1 MLSDIRNKAQS
12 FGVKLIFGII
22 IIVFVFWGVG
32 NMGGMSSDSLAVV
45 NGEKITIREYA
56 KIWERVAREE
66 RKNNPEIFENE
77 DAVKQYKRMVLD
89 ELISARLFLQEA
101 QRLGVGVTPHEL
113 RIVVD
118 TYNEFQDD
126 QGKFDPARYK
136 QMVAALGLTQ
146 GEFEDDLRTELT
158 RNKLVRYLGMSSGLS
173 EREAKSVYDFRLEKR
188 PVEYVLFSVGEYAK
202 NAEASDEE
210 VAGYYEKNKA
220 QFRLPVRA
228 SVEYLLLTP
237 DTLAGGYPA
246 EEDAVNEYY
255 EAHRAEYHRPA
266 SFQARHILI
275 LSPADDAAAPA
286 DKDAAAKAKEKFDAV
301 LAGLE
306 RGDEFA
312 DLAKQYSDDMYSAD
326 IGGMLS
332 WINAGESGSPE
343 LEELAFALE
352 PGEVSKPLR
361 QPQGWHILKLESKK
375 DARDLPLDEV
385 RADIVQELGRAKAEA
400 DFPAAHQTAE
410 DALATGVPLAELAA
424 TLHVELEKADL
435 VPQEELEKKLAVRS
449 DSRQIFVDAIAAVV
463 GGSGAS
469 TIPVPLNIEKGIALV
484 RVNEGRASEIPPL
497 AEVDESI
504 KAVLKL
510 EKGQSLARSAAEEAL
525 SSFTGQDAP
534 EAFKDKTAKSVRPA
548 VRVSPSVEPLGPA
561 QALVDDLFTAQSGD
575 WLPAVYD
582 TPAGTVIARAASVE
596 PVAEEEWKSY
606 GPGFVTRYRQYWSGQ
621 AAQAFLYNLHKTAK
635 VEVSL
640 DLLDRL
646 NVR

>member
-45 NGEKITIREYA
+45 NGEKITIREFA
-56 KIWERVAREE
+56 KVWERVAREE
-66 RKNNPEIFENE
+66 RRNNPEIFENE
-77 DAVKQYKRMVLD
+77 EAVTQYKRMVLD
-89 ELISARLFLQEA
+89 QLITMRLFLQEA
-101 QRLGVGVTPHEL
+101 QRLGVTVTPHEL
-113 RIVVD
+113 KVVVD

-126 QGKFDPARYK
+126 QGKFDPARYR
-136 QMVAALGLTQ
+136 QMIAVLGLTQ
-146 GEFEDDLRTELT
+146 GEFENDLRMELT
-158 RNKLVRYLGMSSGLS
+158 RNKLIRYLGMSAGLS
-173 EREAKSVYDFRLEKR
+173 EQEAKSVYDFRLEKR
-188 PVEYVLFSVGEYAK
+188 PVEYVLFSVDEYAK

-210 VAGYYEKNKA
+210 IAAYYEKNKE

-228 SVEYLLLTP
+228 SAEYLLLTP
-237 DTLAGGYPA
+237 DTLAKGYPP
-246 EEDAVNEYY
+246 EEDAVKEYY
-255 EAHRAEYHRPA
+255 EAHRSEYHRPA

-275 LSPADDAAAPA
+275 LSPADDAADPA
-286 DKDAAAKAKEKFDAV
+286 AKEAVAKAKEKLDAV

-306 RGDEFA
+306 RGEEFA
-312 DLAKQYSDDMYSAD
+312 DLARQYSDDVYSAD

-343 LEELAFALE
+343 LEELAFSLK
-352 PGEVSKPLR
+352 PGEVGKPLR
-361 QPQGWHILKLESKK
+361 QPQGWHILKLEDKK

-400 DFPAAHQTAE
+400 DFATVQHAAE
-410 DALATGVPLAELAA
+410 DALAMGGSFADLAEQF
-424 TLHVELEKADL
+424 HVEQHKADL
-435 VPQEELEKKLAVRS
+435 IPQDELEKKLGVQS
-449 DSRQIFVDAIAAVV
+449 DSRQILVDSIAAVT

-497 AEVDESI
+497 ADVSESI
-504 KAVLKL
+504 KGILTL
-510 EKGQSLARSAAEEAL
+510 EKGLGLARAAAEAAL
-525 SSFTGQDAP
+525 PSFTGQEAP
-534 EAFKDKTAKSVRPA
+534 EAFKSKVQKSARPA
-548 VRVSPSVEPLGPA
+548 VRISPSLEPLGPA
-561 QALVDDLFTAQSGD
+561 PALVDDLFLARSGD

-582 TPAGTVIARAASVE
+582 TPSGVVIARAAAVE

-621 AAQAFLYNLHKTAK
+621 AVEAFLFNLRDSAK

-640 DLLDRL
+640 ELLDRL
-646 NVR
+646 SVR